1 MNDHTLA
8 GRLLGRWA
16 LVEFAEIDPA
26 GARQHVLGSD
36 ATGFIVYGD
45 DGWVSVQMMA
55 SGRAA
60 FDGTSVDGAT
70 QEQAAAAATSYL
82 AYAGRY
88 TVDEDTRMVVHHVAV
103 SLQPNW
109 VGHAMPRYVRFEGK
123 RGLVLTA
130 PMSPTT
136 GKTTVITWRRPDG
149 I

>member
-1 MNDHTLA
+1 VNDQTIA
-8 GRLLGRWA
+8 GRLLGRWD

-26 GARQHVLGSD
+26 GERLHVLGRD
-36 ATGFIVYGD
+36 ATGFIAYGI

-55 SGRAA
+55 SGRTAY
-60 FDGTSVDGAT
+60 DGTSVDGGTPQQSA
-70 QEQAAAAATSYL
+70 EAAASYL

-88 TVDEDTRMVVHHVAV
+88 TVDEGARMVVHHVEL

-109 VGHAMPRYVRFEGK
+109 VGHAMPRHVRFEGA

-136 GKTTVITWRRPDG
+136 GKTTVITWRRPNDT
-149 I
+149 